1 MLIIFRNEPLLFVHG
16 PPVYNKITI
25 TVEESTSVIM
35 LNEEALEVSD
45 VVERIEQEQQDVTQ
59 SLEVADPSVIRRIV
73 YLGSPFPRQV
83 YQPLQFVMGD
93 ETLTG
98 IIEKIEG
105 ETVLIE
111 IDEGEKEFV
120 AVEIGRIEEILWRGS
135 PFVEQ

>member
-1 MLIIFRNEPLLFVHG
+1 
-16 PPVYNKITI
+16 
-25 TVEESTSVIM
+25 M

-45 VVERIEQEQQDVTQ
+45 VTERIEQEQDDVTQ
-59 SLEVADPSVIRRIV
+59 SLKVADPSVIRRIV
-73 YLGSPFPRQV
+73 YLGLPFPRQV

-120 AVEIGRIEEILWRGS
+120 AVEIGKIEEILWRGN

>member
-1 MLIIFRNEPLLFVHG
+1 VLIIFRNEPLLFVHG

-45 VVERIEQEQQDVTQ
+45 VMERKEQEQQDVTQ